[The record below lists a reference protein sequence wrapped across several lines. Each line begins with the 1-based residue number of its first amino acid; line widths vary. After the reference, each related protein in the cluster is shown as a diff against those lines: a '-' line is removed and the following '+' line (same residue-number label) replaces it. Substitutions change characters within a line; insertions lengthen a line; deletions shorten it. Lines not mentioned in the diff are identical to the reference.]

1 MWRYTNPQNG
11 GSGKMSINYDERF
24 VRTGDGSLRI
34 DYDFATKPVTGTIA
48 IEAGPKDTFYLEGQP
63 KAIGCWVYGDGNG
76 AWLRIQLAPA
86 AYVGD
91 TYVDWV
97 GWKYIETE
105 IPSTA
110 SFLIN

>member
-1 MWRYTNPQNG
+1 MA
-11 GSGKMSINYDERF
+11 M
-24 VRTGDGSLRI
+24 
-34 DYDFATKPVTGTIA
+34 AM
-48 IEAGPKDTFYLEGQP
+48 
-63 KAIGCWVYGDGNG
+63 G

-110 SFLIN
+110 SFPYQLVYGVRLLCTPTTPVQNKKGTIYVDGLRAVYDFKNDDTKAPELVPGTEVTQLMALQT